1 MALKQK
7 IISFAALALS
17 MVCLASSVQ
26 AQTWQETL
34 EQNVPNVIDVVTFD
48 DYDDQIPQD
57 WGGKKH
63 FDSNLDG
70 SGYDGPTKNSGQD
83 TNWDTFNMWKE
94 TQPQN
99 YKGVNR
105 DWGSNVIKANA

>member
-48 DYDDQIPQD
+48 DYDD
-57 WGGKKH
+57 
-63 FDSNLDG
+63 
-70 SGYDGPTKNSGQD
+70 
-83 TNWDTFNMWKE
+83 
-94 TQPQN
+94 
-99 YKGVNR
+99 
-105 DWGSNVIKANA
+105 